1 MLDNTDND
9 ETPEDTSGNGAAEID
24 SSGPGVLRGDV
35 SLTLHTQFALNTF
48 NGRRATDDGL
58 RSVPGLYR
66 FASYLDQIAV
76 GVAADDPY
84 ADAAL
89 VSIEGLMGDAEKTL
103 ADRITSFQGRLKSNT
118 RMSIEMASSIAP
130 HIVTLKLRSPYAHWA
145 ARLIGQFDE
154 LATIALSAHHVGMI
168 DRFAFKKA
176 IHEGSKLIRRPFHA
190 AGQYRFS
197 GLSRVDFEQQ
207 TGRVKEVV
215 AERGEVAAD
224 ILDRTVSPRFRTSP
238 KSHE

>member
-1 MLDNTDND
+1 MLDTTDTD
-9 ETPEDTSGNGAAEID
+9 ETIQATSENGVTEID
-24 SSGPGVLRGDV
+24 ALGPGVLRGDV
-35 SLTLHTQFALNTF
+35 TLTFHTQVALNTF
-48 NGRRATDDGL
+48 NGRRATDDGM

-66 FASYLDQIAV
+66 FASYLDQIAI

-89 VSIEGLMGDAEKTL
+89 VSIEGLMDQAEKKL
-103 ADRITSFQGRLKSNT
+103 ADRIAHFQSRLKSNT
-118 RMSIEMASSIAP
+118 RMSIELPSSVAP
-130 HIVTLKLRSPYAHWA
+130 HTVTLKLRSPYAHWA

-154 LATIALSAHHVGMI
+154 LTTVALSAHHVGMI
-168 DRFAFKKA
+168 NQDAFKKA
-176 IHEGSKLIRRPFHA
+176 IHEGGHLIRRTFHA

-197 GLSRVDFEQQ
+197 GVSRVDFEQQ

-215 AERGEVAAD
+215 TERGDVPAE

-238 KSHE
+238 KSH